1 MPDPDNSNDSLQDIV
16 SLKQRG
22 QRTPVNNEG
31 FLVNKY
37 QEEVKQ
43 KQMAIQN
50 KQKMAVYQS
59 QIKELYMPKISERK
73 IGELEKLKE
82 KIKTQVRQQ
91 QPHQNYLDF
100 VYEQNKRSGGR
111 RKSVEAMDG
120 PNESKINKQ
129 RGLSSVASHANLGG
143 YRNGG
148 VFNDLQI
155 KKRNKKSIQ
164 QSIDN
169 TSTDP
174 YIDWNQPAS

>member
-22 QRTPVNNEG
+22 QRTPINNEG

-82 KIKTQVRQQ
+82 KIKT
-91 QPHQNYLDF
+91 
-100 VYEQNKRSGGR
+100 
-111 RKSVEAMDG
+111 
-120 PNESKINKQ
+120 
-129 RGLSSVASHANLGG
+129 
-143 YRNGG
+143 
-148 VFNDLQI
+148 
-155 KKRNKKSIQ
+155 
-164 QSIDN
+164 
-169 TSTDP
+169 
-174 YIDWNQPAS
+174 